1 VVSGAELPLITWGE
15 LFPLAVLGGVVA
27 FGRRSARLMVG
38 VALGYFLSLLP
49 FFVLGRLR
57 VQLLAPLAVLAGGG
71 LVWLIDAARARQGRT
86 LLRASAGLLPCLV
99 FASYRADW
107 MDRIHHASLAVNWNN
122 FAGALANS
130 GQSDA
135 AIDAYRRAV
144 AIDAR
149 AVPAALRALGSLYER
164 RGNDRA
170 ALDVY
175 QRLLELKPESP
186 SAQAALRRV
195 QSRVSAA
202 APETLAGP
210 RVETVEQAPV
220 APPVPAAEA
229 QNAVGGWALT
239 PASRAALIARLASE
253 PAGSATWIAF
263 DGRDEGA
270 RAFAQELR
278 HAFEQAHWRVLALS
292 EAPIALR
299 AGLSLF
305 ASADA
310 TPAYNA
316 VSDALRTAGL
326 EAHSATGYLDFL
338 RDRQAR
344 DPNYRGL
351 TFSNGQDFVLVIGRH
366 P

>member
-1 VVSGAELPLITWGE
+1 
-15 LFPLAVLGGVVA
+15 
-27 FGRRSARLMVG
+27 
-38 VALGYFLSLLP
+38 
-49 FFVLGRLR
+49 
-57 VQLLAPLAVLAGGG
+57 
-71 LVWLIDAARARQGRT
+71 LIDAARARHGRA
-86 LLRASAGLLPCLV
+86 LVRASAGLLPCLV

-135 AIDAYRRAV
+135 ASDAYRRAV